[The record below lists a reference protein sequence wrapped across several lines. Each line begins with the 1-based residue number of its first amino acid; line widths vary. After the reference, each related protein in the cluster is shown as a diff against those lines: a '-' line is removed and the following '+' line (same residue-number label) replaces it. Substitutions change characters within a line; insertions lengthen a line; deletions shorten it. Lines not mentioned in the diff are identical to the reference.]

1 MTQLAGIWED
11 QHGPAIL
18 LAREAHLWRR
28 QQGLG
33 AAARPLA
40 AAARPSRA
48 MGLAGPGRA
57 SRSKGASRSM
67 SSEYDGEQ

>member
-1 MTQLAGIWED
+1 MLN
-11 QHGPAIL
+11 L
-18 LAREAHLWRR
+18 K
-28 QQGLG
+28 QGLG